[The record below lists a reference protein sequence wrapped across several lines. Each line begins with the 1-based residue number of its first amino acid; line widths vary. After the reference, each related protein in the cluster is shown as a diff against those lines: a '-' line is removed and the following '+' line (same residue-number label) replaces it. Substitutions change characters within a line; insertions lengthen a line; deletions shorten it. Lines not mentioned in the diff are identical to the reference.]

1 MTKYTPNC
9 LGLGNSADRLTNEQT
24 HKYKPRQKYD
34 RHDDA
39 NNRQTYQ
46 CIFAAIFQ
54 QIAVVEESAVEVLHQ
69 QPGSCEYSSSP
80 AAADVMWTVEIT
92 KSRVKNTPV

>member
-1 MTKYTPNC
+1 MT
-9 LGLGNSADRLTNEQT
+9 
-24 HKYKPRQKYD
+24 
-34 RHDDA
+34 
-39 NNRQTYQ
+39 
-46 CIFAAIFQ
+46 AAVFRE
-54 QIAVVEESAVEVLHQ
+54 IAVVDESAVEALHQ